1 MSGCALWNSRSKIF
15 ENNETKQ
22 HRPGYISPPSPSLVP
37 IQSCH
42 KDSWRLALQQW
53 GGPALIAEEKAIF
66 ATDPP
71 WEPAHQSVGN
81 GGDMQGRRRKGGW
94 WSQKPAWPR
103 LRAGEAGGGV
113 GEKNIGVRQ
122 RTRARSLRSA
132 AACYHRIFLAVWRLI
147 QALGVGRTVPRE
159 GVRMCSGRL
168 CDMHFKR
175 LYIQVVRGPDPPFW
189 PVSLLNL
196 WTDERNQKSVRNCGK
211 RHVRPRA
218 AVDFLVPS
226 ASVLQQTCKMTW

>member
-22 HRPGYISPPSPSLVP
+22 HRPGYISPLSPSLVP

-71 WEPAHQSVGN
+71 WEPAHQSVSN
-81 GGDMQGRRRKGGW
+81 GGDVQGSGEERGGGGW
-94 WSQKPAWPR
+94 WSQKPDWPR
-103 LRAGEAGGGV
+103 RRAGEVVVGGG
-113 GEKNIGVRQ
+113 EKYRRVSKN
-122 RTRARSLRSA
+122 TARSHRRA

-147 QALGVGRTVPRE
+147 QALGAGWTVPRE
-159 GVRMCSGRL
+159 GGRMCWGRL
-168 CDMHFKR
+168 CDMHFKW
-175 LYIQVVRGPDPPFW
+175 LYIQVVRGPDPSFW
-189 PVSLLNL
+189 PVSFMNL
-196 WTDERNQKSVRNCGK
+196 WTDERNQQSVCNCGK
-211 RHVRPRA
+211 RHFRPRA
-218 AVDFLVPS
+218 AVDLGWLAF
-226 ASVLQQTCKMTW
+226 